1 MSLSFFTTGSCT
13 KIIIRTHIWVSK
25 QLYMSAKQLIV
36 GRKANAFNKA
46 IKGEANHRR
55 EQGMYIAHVN
65 SVC

>member
-1 MSLSFFTTGSCT
+1 M
-13 KIIIRTHIWVSK
+13 SK

-46 IKGEANHRR
+46 IKGEANHCR